1 VVALPGSLTL
11 KIFTT
16 VNVPVT
22 VTNAGNCPE
31 TVHLTLT
38 AQAGLTTGTV
48 GAQTTSIA
56 PGTSQVL
63 NFTYNVPLALQVT
76 FTASA
81 PLSGDSVPANN
92 TATHTYTTTV
102 L

>member
-1 VVALPGSLTL
+1 
-11 KIFTT
+11 

-31 TVHLTLT
+31 TAHVTLEAKALLTS
-38 AQAGLTTGTV
+38 GVV
-48 GAQTTSIA
+48 GAQTASIA
-56 PGTSQVL
+56 PGTSQVV
-63 NFTYNVPLALQVT
+63 NFTYNVPLALEVT

-81 PLSGDSVPANN
+81 PLSGDTAPANN
-92 TATHTYTTTV
+92 TATHTYPTTV